1 MKPKKLSDSY
11 KAKFN
16 VKKYSAIY
24 NYNNNKKVF
33 KNTIDAFFKKGKT
46 SKIITTNNKSPVP
59 VILYKKLKK
68 ISGNLKSIFLE
79 PMSIS
84 YFKEPQVKQV
94 KFVPKKMKSK
104 LKPKTKKVKFA
115 LEPEPEPKF
124 EVPISDKF

>member
-24 NYNNNKKVF
+24 NYNNKKVF
-33 KNTIDAFFKKGKT
+33 KKTIDSFFKKGKT
-46 SKIITTNNKSPVP
+46 SKTITTNDKSPVP
-59 VILYKKLKK
+59 IILHKKSKK
-68 ISGNLKSIFLE
+68 ISGNLKGTLLE

-84 YFKEPQVKQV
+84 YFKEPQVKNSYL
-94 KFVPKKMKSK
+94 PIKMKSK

-115 LEPEPEPKF
+115 LEPEPEPRF
-124 EVPISDKF
+124 